1 MTVNLYF
8 LLVVSSLMPPLPCFL
23 PALSLHSESLLYF
36 YSYFSSFQ
44 QKEQGGG
51 AGEVIKLVSEAF
63 S

>member
-1 MTVNLYF
+1 MTVNLDF
-8 LLVVSSLMPPLPCFL
+8 LLIVSSFTPPLPPC
-23 PALSLHSESLLYF
+23 PHSEPLLYF

-51 AGEVIKLVSEAF
+51 GIGGGVIKHVSEAF